1 MHKDPEP
8 GIFDLGSRPLRY
20 TIGLGAV
27 TGIVLSILAHV
38 GILIWSADSGRAARV
53 KANPSN
59 LEASMTARRSTPP
72 PTPAPTAAVRY

>member
-1 MHKDPEP
+1 MHDPLNLL
-8 GIFDLGSRPLRY
+8 IY
-20 TIGLGAV
+20 TCLLV
-27 TGIVLSILAHV
+27 VLSILAHV
-38 GILIWSADSGRAARV
+38 GILIWSADTGKVARE